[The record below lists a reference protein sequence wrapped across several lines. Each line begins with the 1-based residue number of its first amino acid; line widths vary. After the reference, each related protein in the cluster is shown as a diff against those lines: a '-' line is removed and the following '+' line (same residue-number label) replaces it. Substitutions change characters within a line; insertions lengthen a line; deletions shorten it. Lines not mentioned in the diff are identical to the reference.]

1 MLGPLAWQGKVPIGL
16 EGGLMPSSLSVR
28 LNAGVLPCLAS
39 LPQEARQRLLTPG
52 GRLTDEERSR
62 IRQLLSV
69 LEPTGGGTTGNLS
82 ASSSFSE

>member
-1 MLGPLAWQGKVPIGL
+1 
-16 EGGLMPSSLSVR
+16 MPSSLSVR
-28 LNAGVLPCLAS
+28 LNAGCAS
-39 LPQEARQRLLTPG
+39 LARPVLQEARQRLLTPG

-82 ASSSFSE
+82 ASSSSSE